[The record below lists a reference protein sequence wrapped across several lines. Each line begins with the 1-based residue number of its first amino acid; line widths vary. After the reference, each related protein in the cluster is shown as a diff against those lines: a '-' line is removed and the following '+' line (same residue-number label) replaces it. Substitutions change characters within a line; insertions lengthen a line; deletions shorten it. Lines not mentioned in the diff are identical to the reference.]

1 MCFVME
7 KPKTLAVS
15 QLKFLTRVIHFLH
28 FNFFVNLVIY
38 FTQCD
43 FLFISF
49 RIPAH
54 KIVLSVCSPFFN
66 AMFNSDMKEKNEK
79 EVTINEVDGETLE
92 LLINYCYLGTININE
107 DNVERILSTACR
119 FQMSNVV
126 SACSNFLGKQ
136 LHFSNAI
143 GFKVFAEQQSCSD
156 LYDISLKFVESH
168 FMEIYQKS
176 EEFLQLSVEQLG
188 NLLKSDDINVISE
201 EDVFKALIKWIS
213 FSDDRKQYIS
223 TLLPLVKLQL
233 LSPAFIADQVEK
245 YCTTLETQK
254 MLLDAYKYKL
264 IPERRDLS
272 SNLSIPRKST
282 VGKLLCLGGMD
293 HNKGTTNIE
302 SYDLRE
308 NKWELLKSMPTR

>member
-1 MCFVME
+1 M
-7 KPKTLAVS
+7 
-15 QLKFLTRVIHFLH
+15 
-28 FNFFVNLVIY
+28 
-38 FTQCD
+38 
-43 FLFISF
+43 
-49 RIPAH
+49 
-54 KIVLSVCSPFFN
+54 SVCSPFFN
-66 AMFNSDMKEKNEK
+66 AMFNSDMKEKNER

-107 DNVERILSTACR
+107 DNVERILSTASR

-156 LYDISLKFVESH
+156 LYEISLKFVETN

-176 EEFLQLSVEQLG
+176 EEFLQLSVEQMG
-188 NLLKSDDINVISE
+188 NLLKNNNINVISE
-201 EDVFKALIKWIS
+201 EDVFKALIKWIC
-213 FSDDRKQYIS
+213 FVDDRKQYIS
-223 TLLPLVKLQL
+223 TLLPLVKLPQ
-233 LSPAFIADQVEK
+233 LSPIFIADQVEK
-245 YCTTLETQK
+245 YCTSIETLK
-254 MLLDAYKYKL
+254 MLLEAYKYQL

-272 SNLSIPRKST
+272 NNFAIPRKST

-302 SYDLRE
+302 SFDLRE